1 MKIAF
6 QNENVTLW
14 HGDCREWSGKAD
26 AVVSDPPYGM
36 TGHDWDIEPNWESLM
51 PLWMQIGVVVI
62 TMQKPKTWAIA
73 ARWKPRHHWTW
84 YKSKSSSPALA
95 RSGPLRVTEDVLVF
109 GGKVW
114 NPQLMESHPS
124 NVRRN
129 RKNTHFKTKER
140 YQREDV
146 DDVMRKPIDLLD
158 IPSNTG
164 ECHAQHVEHPT
175 QKPVELMA
183 YLLRTYTNEGETV
196 LDPYAGSG
204 TTLIAALETGRK
216 AIGIEIDDRWV
227 EVARR
232 RLERWHAQGR
242 LDFGTA
248 NPSFQGTA
256 NL

>member
-36 TGHDWDIEPNWESLM
+36 AWPCNMTSMAKRG
-51 PLWMQIGVVVI
+51 
-62 TMQKPKTWAIA
+62 PK
-73 ARWKPRHHWTW
+73 
-84 YKSKSSSPALA
+84 
-95 RSGPLRVTEDVLVF
+95 F
-109 GGKVW
+109 GGRDWGTEITGDQEPFDPERWVEFPRCVLFGCNHFASRLPVGTTLVWIKVYDEGYGKFFSDAELAW
-114 NPQLMESHPS
+114 MKGG
-124 NVRRN
+124 VGVYCRRDVSM
-129 RKNTHFKTKER
+129 KGKTGTR
-140 YQREDV
+140 
-146 DDVMRKPIDLLD
+146 
-158 IPSNTG
+158 
-164 ECHAQHVEHPT
+164 EHPT
-175 QKPVELMA
+175 EKPVGIMKWCMERA
-183 YLLRTYTNEGETV
+183 KVPEGATV

-216 AIGIEIDDRWV
+216 AIGIEIDERWV

-248 NPSFQGTA
+248 NK
-256 NL
+256 